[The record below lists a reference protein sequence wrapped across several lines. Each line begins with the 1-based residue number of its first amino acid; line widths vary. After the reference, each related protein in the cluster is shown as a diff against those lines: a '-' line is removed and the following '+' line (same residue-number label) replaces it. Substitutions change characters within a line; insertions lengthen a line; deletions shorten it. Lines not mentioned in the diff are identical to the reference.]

1 MTAETPSAASLG
13 TEHWPVEI
21 RHKQAEKLLEIEFDD
36 GTTYRYP
43 AELLRV
49 ESPSAEVQGHGP
61 GQKTIVPG
69 RQHVGIMKIEPV
81 GHYAIRIEFDD
92 MHDTGIY
99 SWRYLYDLGRD
110 QDRIWQGYLDG
121 LKQHG
126 LSRDPRAPKA
136 AKPHDHGGGGC
147 GSGGCGCH

>member
-1 MTAETPSAASLG
+1 MSSSTESLG

-36 GTTYRYP
+36 GRTYRYP

-69 RQHVGIMKIEPV
+69 RSEVGIMKIEPV

-99 SWRYLYDLGRD
+99 SWRYLYELGRD

-126 LSRDPRAPKA
+126 LSRDPRAAKAPKA
-136 AKPHDHGGGGC
+136 ETHGSGC
-147 GSGGCGCH
+147 GSGSCGCH